1 MKNLK
6 KLLFTFIISV
16 LVLVPVITNA
26 ETINV
31 KTMEELLNAVKGNN
45 TVVLDDNITLNKALE
60 INGNNV
66 VLDLNGKTITI
77 TEKYIDLIKGSLEIT
92 GKGTIK
98 DTRVLE
104 ATGSTIYVEGS
115 TNKSDTGYSTL
126 YVGKDITIDTTQWG
140 LSVWDTSAKA
150 YGVTVNFD
158 GTIVSTGSKAGGIT
172 IQGNIKNDGT
182 AINVPVINL
191 SKTTKITATGSDGFP
206 LYGAGAGEWNVVE
219 ATCEGINGA
228 LGVKSGRFN
237 IVNATLKAT
246 GKPGVAEGYGNGING
261 VGAAIQ
267 IESNNTYFG
276 KIELLITQNSQII
289 SEKGNSIYHYSAQ
302 TGVNNL
308 NELRIHDGNFVGDIV
323 FQENDK
329 VYVKGGTFQTDSIG
343 NYVEN
348 GYKLIKL
355 SETKYTVSNINY
367 IDVEGASATVTV
379 DGKETKYTSI
389 EAGIKVKV
397 NAKADTGYYV
407 KEIIVK
413 DSKDNKITVT
423 NNEFTMPEGAVTI
436 SLDTARCL
444 DKDANIVE
452 VAKDITVS
460 DKVNG
465 DKAKEI
471 LDIKL
476 DNRNSGLVKSINKE
490 KLQLIDTTTIIEVNF
505 NTKLVEYDEKTNKVV
520 YEIKPMYSINGIDYT
535 EIPNE
540 ALNGGKI
547 RINLPIPSSVKDT
560 HAKVKHINNDK
571 VIDEK
576 EYEIKKTEDG
586 KKYIT
591 IETTSFS
598 TFEISYFTAKNLN
611 PQTGDNVMTYVIML
625 LGSMLTIS
633 TVVLLKNVLI
643 NDC

>member
-104 ATGSTIYVEGS
+104 APGSTIYVEGS

-206 LYGAGAGEWNVVE
+206 LYGAGAGQWNVVG

-237 IVNATLKAT
+237 IDNATLKAT

-379 DGKETKYTSI
+379 DGKETKYASI

-633 TVVLLKNVLI
+633 TVVLLKKRFN
-643 NDC
+643 

>member
-104 ATGSTIYVEGS
+104 APGSTIYVEGS

-126 YVGKDITIDTTQWG
+126 YVGKDVTIDTTQWG

-206 LYGAGAGEWNVVE
+206 LYGAGAGQWNVVG

-246 GKPGVAEGYGNGING
+246 GKPGVVEGYGNGING

-379 DGKETKYTSI
+379 DGKETKYASI
-389 EAGIKVKV
+389 EAGVKVKV
-397 NAKADTGYYV
+397 NTKADTGYYV

-490 KLQLIDTTTIIEVNF
+490 KLQLTDTTTIIEVNF
-505 NTKLVEYDEKTNKVV
+505 NTKLVEYDEKTNKIV

-625 LGSMLTIS
+625 LGSMLTIG
-633 TVVLLKNVLI
+633 TVVLLKKRFN
-643 NDC
+643 

>member
-126 YVGKDITIDTTQWG
+126 YVGKDVTIDTTQWG

-206 LYGAGAGEWNVVE
+206 LYGAGAGQWNVVG

-246 GKPGVAEGYGNGING
+246 GKPGVVEGYGNGING

-379 DGKETKYTSI
+379 DGKEYKYTSVMQDK
-389 EAGIKVKV
+389 KVTV

-490 KLQLIDTTTIIEVNF
+490 KLQLTDTTTIIEVNF
-505 NTKLVEYDEKTNKVV
+505 NTKLVEYDEKTNKIV

-633 TVVLLKNVLI
+633 TVVLLKKRFN
-643 NDC
+643 

>member
-6 KLLFTFIISV
+6 KLLFTFITSV

-126 YVGKDITIDTTQWG
+126 YVGKNITIDTTQWG

-206 LYGAGAGEWNVVE
+206 LYGAGAGQWNVLE

-246 GKPGVAEGYGNGING
+246 GKPGIAEGYGNGING

-267 IESNNTYFG
+267 IESNNIYFG
-276 KIELLITQNSQII
+276 KIELVITQNSQII

-379 DGKETKYTSI
+379 DGKETKYASI
-389 EAGIKVKV
+389 EVGIKVKV

-413 DSKDNKITVT
+413 DSKDNKITIT

-490 KLQLIDTTTIIEVNF
+490 KLQLTDTTTIIEVNF
-505 NTKLVEYDEKTNKVV
+505 NTKLVEYDEKTNKIV

-560 HAKVKHINNDK
+560 HAKVKHINNNK

-625 LGSMLTIS
+625 LGSMLTIG
-633 TVVLLKNVLI
+633 TVVLLKKRFN
-643 NDC
+643 

>member
-104 ATGSTIYVEGS
+104 APGSTIYVEGS

-206 LYGAGAGEWNVVE
+206 LYGAGAGQWNVVG

-237 IVNATLKAT
+237 IDNATLKAT
-246 GKPGVAEGYGNGING
+246 GKPGVVEGYGNGING

-379 DGKETKYTSI
+379 DGKETKYASI

-625 LGSMLTIS
+625 LGSMLTIG
-633 TVVLLKNVLI
+633 TVVLLKKRFN
-643 NDC
+643 

>member
-104 ATGSTIYVEGS
+104 APGSTIYVEGS

-126 YVGKDITIDTTQWG
+126 YVGKDVTIDTTQWG

-206 LYGAGAGEWNVVE
+206 LYGAGAGQWNVVG

-237 IVNATLKAT
+237 IDNATLKAT

-367 IDVEGASATVTV
+367 IDVEGAEATITV
-379 DGKETKYTSI
+379 DGKEYKYTSVMQDK
-389 EAGIKVKV
+389 KVTV

-490 KLQLIDTTTIIEVNF
+490 KLQLADTTTIIEVNF

-560 HAKVKHINNDK
+560 HAKVKHINNNK

-625 LGSMLTIS
+625 LGSMLTIG
-633 TVVLLKNVLI
+633 TVVLLKKTF
-643 NDC
+643 

>member
-6 KLLFTFIISV
+6 KLLFTFITSV

-104 ATGSTIYVEGS
+104 APGSTIYVEGS

-126 YVGKDITIDTTQWG
+126 YVGKDVTIDTTQWG

-206 LYGAGAGEWNVVE
+206 LYGAGAGQWNVVG

-237 IVNATLKAT
+237 IDNATLKAT

-379 DGKETKYTSI
+379 DGKETKYASI

-444 DKDANIVE
+444 DKDANIIE
-452 VAKDITVS
+452 AAKDITVS

-490 KLQLIDTTTIIEVNF
+490 KLQLTDTTTIIEVNF
-505 NTKLVEYDEKTNKVV
+505 NAKLVEYDEKTNKVV

-625 LGSMLTIS
+625 LGSMLTIG
-633 TVVLLKNVLI
+633 TVVLLKKRFN
-643 NDC
+643 

>member
-206 LYGAGAGEWNVVE
+206 LYGAGAGQWNVVG

-237 IVNATLKAT
+237 IDNATLKAT

-367 IDVEGASATVTV
+367 IDVEGAEATITV
-379 DGKETKYTSI
+379 DGKEYKYTSVMQDK
-389 EAGIKVKV
+389 KVTV

-490 KLQLIDTTTIIEVNF
+490 KLQLADTTTIIEVNF

-633 TVVLLKNVLI
+633 TVVLLKKRFN
-643 NDC
+643 

>member
-104 ATGSTIYVEGS
+104 APGSTIYVEGS

-206 LYGAGAGEWNVVE
+206 LYGAGAGQWNVVE

-246 GKPGVAEGYGNGING
+246 GKPGVAEEYGNGING

-379 DGKETKYTSI
+379 DGKETKYASI

-490 KLQLIDTTTIIEVNF
+490 KLQLTDTTTIIEVNF

-625 LGSMLTIS
+625 LGSMLTIG
-633 TVVLLKNVLI
+633 TVVLLKKRFN
-643 NDC
+643 

>member
-104 ATGSTIYVEGS
+104 APGSTIYVEGS

-126 YVGKDITIDTTQWG
+126 YVGKDVTIDTTQWG

-206 LYGAGAGEWNVVE
+206 LYGAGAGQWNVVG

-379 DGKETKYTSI
+379 DGKETKYASI

-625 LGSMLTIS
+625 LSSMLTIG
-633 TVVLLKNVLI
+633 TVVLLKKRFN
-643 NDC
+643 

>member
-104 ATGSTIYVEGS
+104 APGSTIYVEGS

-126 YVGKDITIDTTQWG
+126 YVGKDVTIDTTQWG

-206 LYGAGAGEWNVVE
+206 LYGAGAGQWNVVG

-237 IVNATLKAT
+237 IDNATLKAT

-267 IESNNTYFG
+267 IESNNIYFG
-276 KIELLITQNSQII
+276 KIELVITQNSQII

-379 DGKETKYTSI
+379 DGKETKYASI
-389 EAGIKVKV
+389 EAGVKVKV

-413 DSKDNKITVT
+413 DSKDNKITIT

-444 DKDANIVE
+444 DKDANIIE

-476 DNRNSGLVKSINKE
+476 DNRNSGLVNSINKE
-490 KLQLIDTTTIIEVNF
+490 KLQLTDTTTIIEVNF
-505 NTKLVEYDEKTNKVV
+505 NTKLVEYDVKTNKVV

-633 TVVLLKNVLI
+633 TVVLLKKRFN
-643 NDC
+643 

>member
-6 KLLFTFIISV
+6 KLLFTFITSV

-45 TVVLDDNITLNKALE
+45 NVVLDDNITLNKALE

-104 ATGSTIYVEGS
+104 APGSTIYVEGS

-126 YVGKDITIDTTQWG
+126 YVGKDVTIDTTQWG

-206 LYGAGAGEWNVVE
+206 LYGAGAGQWNVVG

-237 IVNATLKAT
+237 IDNATLKAT

-379 DGKETKYTSI
+379 DGKETKYASI

-444 DKDANIVE
+444 DKDANIIE

-490 KLQLIDTTTIIEVNF
+490 KLQLTDTTTIIEVNF
-505 NTKLVEYDEKTNKVV
+505 NAKLVEYDEKTNKVV

-625 LGSMLTIS
+625 LGSMLTIG
-633 TVVLLKNVLI
+633 TVVLLKKRFN
-643 NDC
+643 

>member
-104 ATGSTIYVEGS
+104 ATGSTMYVEGS
-115 TNKSDTGYSTL
+115 TNKSDAGYSTL

-206 LYGAGAGEWNVVE
+206 LYGAGAGQWNVVG

-237 IVNATLKAT
+237 IDNATLKAT

-308 NELRIHDGNFVGDIV
+308 NELRIHDGNFIGDIV

-367 IDVEGASATVTV
+367 IDVEGAEATITV
-379 DGKETKYTSI
+379 DGKEYKYTSVMQDK
-389 EAGIKVKV
+389 KVTV

-560 HAKVKHINNDK
+560 HAKVKHINNNK

-625 LGSMLTIS
+625 LGSMLTIG
-633 TVVLLKNVLI
+633 TVVLLKKRFN
-643 NDC
+643 

>member
-104 ATGSTIYVEGS
+104 ATGSTMYVEGS
-115 TNKSDTGYSTL
+115 TNKSDAGYSTL
-126 YVGKDITIDTTQWG
+126 YVGKDVTIDTTQWG

-191 SKTTKITATGSDGFP
+191 GKTTKITATGSDGFP
-206 LYGAGAGEWNVVE
+206 LYGAGAGQWNVVE

-267 IESNNTYFG
+267 IESNNIYFG
-276 KIELLITQNSQII
+276 KIELVITQNSQII

-348 GYKLIKL
+348 GYKFIKL

-379 DGKETKYTSI
+379 DGKETKYASI
-389 EAGIKVKV
+389 EAGVKVKV

-413 DSKDNKITVT
+413 DSKDNKITIT

-444 DKDANIVE
+444 DKDANIIE

-476 DNRNSGLVKSINKE
+476 DNRNSGLVNSINKE
-490 KLQLIDTTTIIEVNF
+490 KLQLTDTTTIIEVNF
-505 NTKLVEYDEKTNKVV
+505 NTKLVEYDVKTNKVV
-520 YEIKPMYSINGIDYT
+520 YKIKPMYSINGIDYT

-576 EYEIKKTEDG
+576 EYEIKKTEDR

-633 TVVLLKNVLI
+633 TVVLLKKRFN
-643 NDC
+643 

>member
-77 TEKYIDLIKGSLEIT
+77 TEKYIDLIKGSLEII

-115 TNKSDTGYSTL
+115 TNKSDAGYSTL

-206 LYGAGAGEWNVVE
+206 LYGAGAGQWNVVG

-237 IVNATLKAT
+237 IDNATLKAT

-367 IDVEGASATVTV
+367 IDVEGAEATITV
-379 DGKETKYTSI
+379 DGKEYKYTSVMQDK
-389 EAGIKVKV
+389 KVTV

-490 KLQLIDTTTIIEVNF
+490 KLQLTDTTTIIEVNF
-505 NTKLVEYDEKTNKVV
+505 NTKLVEYDEKTNKIV

-625 LGSMLTIS
+625 LGSMLTIG
-633 TVVLLKNVLI
+633 TVVLLKKRFN
-643 NDC
+643 

>member
-104 ATGSTIYVEGS
+104 ATGSTMYVEGS

-206 LYGAGAGEWNVVE
+206 LYGAGAGQWNVVG

-237 IVNATLKAT
+237 IDNATLKAT

-379 DGKETKYTSI
+379 DGKEYKYTSVMQDK
-389 EAGIKVKV
+389 KVTV

-452 VAKDITVS
+452 VAKDIIVS

-465 DKAKEI
+465 YKAKEI

-490 KLQLIDTTTIIEVNF
+490 KLQLADTTTIIEVNF

-625 LGSMLTIS
+625 LGSMLTIG

>member
-104 ATGSTIYVEGS
+104 ATGSTMYVEGS
-115 TNKSDTGYSTL
+115 TNNSDAGYSTL

-206 LYGAGAGEWNVVE
+206 LYGAGAGQWNVLE

-276 KIELLITQNSQII
+276 KIELVITQNSQII

-367 IDVEGASATVTV
+367 IDVEGAEATITV
-379 DGKETKYTSI
+379 DGKEYKYTSVMQDK
-389 EAGIKVKV
+389 KVTV

-591 IETTSFS
+591 IETTCFS

-625 LGSMLTIS
+625 LGSMLTIG
-633 TVVLLKNVLI
+633 TVVLLKKRFN
-643 NDC
+643 

>member
-6 KLLFTFIISV
+6 KLLFTFITSV

-104 ATGSTIYVEGS
+104 APGSTIYVEGS

-126 YVGKDITIDTTQWG
+126 YVGKDVTIDTTQWG

-206 LYGAGAGEWNVVE
+206 LYGAGAGQWNVVG

-246 GKPGVAEGYGNGING
+246 GKPGVVEGYGNGING

-379 DGKETKYTSI
+379 DGKETKYASI

-490 KLQLIDTTTIIEVNF
+490 KLQLTDTTTIIEVNF

-625 LGSMLTIS
+625 LGSMLTIG
-633 TVVLLKNVLI
+633 TVVLLKKRFN
-643 NDC
+643 

>member
-104 ATGSTIYVEGS
+104 APGSTIYVEGS

-206 LYGAGAGEWNVVE
+206 LYGAGAGQWNVVG

-246 GKPGVAEGYGNGING
+246 GKPGVIEGYGNGING

-267 IESNNTYFG
+267 IESNNIYFG
-276 KIELLITQNSQII
+276 KIELVITQNSQII

-379 DGKETKYTSI
+379 DGKEYKYTSVMQDK
-389 EAGIKVKV
+389 KVTV

-490 KLQLIDTTTIIEVNF
+490 KLQLTDTTTIIEVNF

-625 LGSMLTIS
+625 LGSMLTIGI
-633 TVVLLKNVLI
+633 VVLLKKRFN
-643 NDC
+643 

>member
-104 ATGSTIYVEGS
+104 ATGSTIHVEGS
-115 TNKSDTGYSTL
+115 TNKSDAGYSTL

-206 LYGAGAGEWNVVE
+206 LYGAGAGQWNVVG

-237 IVNATLKAT
+237 IDNATLKAT

-267 IESNNTYFG
+267 IESNNIYFG

-367 IDVEGASATVTV
+367 IDVEGAEATITV
-379 DGKETKYTSI
+379 DGKEYKYTSVMQDK
-389 EAGIKVKV
+389 KVTV

-490 KLQLIDTTTIIEVNF
+490 KLQLTDTTTIIEVNF
-505 NTKLVEYDEKTNKVV
+505 NTKLVEYDEKTNKIV
-520 YEIKPMYSINGIDYT
+520 YEIKPMYSMNGIDYT

-625 LGSMLTIS
+625 LGSMLTIG
-633 TVVLLKNVLI
+633 TVVLLKKRFN
-643 NDC
+643 

>member
-16 LVLVPVITNA
+16 LVLIPVITNA

-104 ATGSTIYVEGS
+104 ATGSTMYVEGS
-115 TNKSDTGYSTL
+115 TNKSDAGYSTL

-206 LYGAGAGEWNVVE
+206 LYGAGAGQWNVVG

-237 IVNATLKAT
+237 IDNATLKAT

-308 NELRIHDGNFVGDIV
+308 NELRIHDGNFIGDIV

-367 IDVEGASATVTV
+367 IDVEGAEATITV
-379 DGKETKYTSI
+379 DGKEYKYTSVMQDK
-389 EAGIKVKV
+389 KVTV

-505 NTKLVEYDEKTNKVV
+505 NTKLVEYDEKTNKIV

-560 HAKVKHINNDK
+560 HAKVKHINNNK

-625 LGSMLTIS
+625 LGSMLTIG
-633 TVVLLKNVLI
+633 TVVLLKKRFN
-643 NDC
+643 

>member
-206 LYGAGAGEWNVVE
+206 LYGAGAGQWNVVG

-237 IVNATLKAT
+237 IDNATLKAT

-367 IDVEGASATVTV
+367 IDVEGAEATITV
-379 DGKETKYTSI
+379 DGKEYKYTSVMQDK
-389 EAGIKVKV
+389 KVTV

-490 KLQLIDTTTIIEVNF
+490 KLQLTDTTTIIEVNF
-505 NTKLVEYDEKTNKVV
+505 NTKLIEYDEKTNKVV

-576 EYEIKKTEDG
+576 EYEIKKIEDG

-625 LGSMLTIS
+625 LGSMLTIG
-633 TVVLLKNVLI
+633 TVVLLKKRFN
-643 NDC
+643 

>member
-104 ATGSTIYVEGS
+104 ATGSTMYVEGS
-115 TNKSDTGYSTL
+115 TNKSDAGYSTL

-206 LYGAGAGEWNVVE
+206 LYGAGAGQWNVVG

-237 IVNATLKAT
+237 IDNATLKAT

-367 IDVEGASATVTV
+367 IDVEGAEATITV
-379 DGKETKYTSI
+379 DGKEYKYTSVMQDK
-389 EAGIKVKV
+389 KVTV

-490 KLQLIDTTTIIEVNF
+490 KLQLTDTTTIIEVNF
-505 NTKLVEYDEKTNKVV
+505 NTKLVEYDEKTNKIV

-625 LGSMLTIS
+625 LGSMLTIG
-633 TVVLLKNVLI
+633 TVVLLKKRFN
-643 NDC
+643 

>member
-6 KLLFTFIISV
+6 KLLFTFITSV

-126 YVGKDITIDTTQWG
+126 YVGKDVTIDTTQWG

-206 LYGAGAGEWNVVE
+206 LYGAGAGQWNVVG

-237 IVNATLKAT
+237 IDNATLKAT

-267 IESNNTYFG
+267 IESNNIYFG
-276 KIELLITQNSQII
+276 KIELVITQNSQII

-379 DGKETKYTSI
+379 DGKETKYASI

-413 DSKDNKITVT
+413 DSKDNKITIT

-444 DKDANIVE
+444 DKDANIIE

-490 KLQLIDTTTIIEVNF
+490 KLQLTDTTTIIEVNF

-625 LGSMLTIS
+625 LGSMLTIG
-633 TVVLLKNVLI
+633 TVVLLKKRFN
-643 NDC
+643 

>member
-6 KLLFTFIISV
+6 KLLFTFITSV

-45 TVVLDDNITLNKALE
+45 IVVLDDNITLNKALE

-126 YVGKDITIDTTQWG
+126 YVGKNITIDTTQWG

-206 LYGAGAGEWNVVE
+206 LYGAGAGQWNVVG

-237 IVNATLKAT
+237 IDNATLKAT

-379 DGKETKYTSI
+379 DGKETKYASI

-490 KLQLIDTTTIIEVNF
+490 KLQLTDTTTIIEVNF

-625 LGSMLTIS
+625 LGSMLTIG
-633 TVVLLKNVLI
+633 TVVLLKKRFN
-643 NDC
+643 

>member
-77 TEKYIDLIKGSLEIT
+77 TEKYIDLIKGLLEIT

-104 ATGSTIYVEGS
+104 APGSTIYVEGS

-126 YVGKDITIDTTQWG
+126 YVGKDVTIDTTQWG

-206 LYGAGAGEWNVVE
+206 LYGAGAGQWNVVG

-379 DGKETKYTSI
+379 DGKETKYASI

-413 DSKDNKITVT
+413 DSKDNKITIT

-436 SLDTARCL
+436 SLDIARCL

-490 KLQLIDTTTIIEVNF
+490 KLQLTDTTTIIEVNF
-505 NTKLVEYDEKTNKVV
+505 NTKLIEYDEKTNKVV

-625 LGSMLTIS
+625 LGSMLTIG
-633 TVVLLKNVLI
+633 TVVLLKKRFN
-643 NDC
+643 

>member
-6 KLLFTFIISV
+6 KLIFTFIISV

-26 ETINV
+26 EIINV

-60 INGNNV
+60 INGNDV

-104 ATGSTIYVEGS
+104 TTGSTMYVEGS
-115 TNKSDTGYSTL
+115 TNKSDSGYSTL
-126 YVGKDITIDTTQWG
+126 YVGKDVTIDTTQWG
-140 LSVWDTSAKA
+140 LTIWDTSAKA

-158 GTIVSTGSKAGGIT
+158 GTIVSTGNEAGGIT
-172 IQGNIKNDGT
+172 IQGKIKNDGT
-182 AINVPVINL
+182 TINAPVINL
-191 SKTTKITATGSDGFP
+191 SKTTKITATGSNGFP
-206 LYGAGAGEWNVVE
+206 LYGAGAGQWNVVE

-237 IVNATLKAT
+237 IDNATLKAT

-276 KIELLITQNSQII
+276 KIELAITNNSQII

-308 NELRIHDGNFVGDIV
+308 NDLRIYDGNFVGDTV

-343 NYVEN
+343 NYVEK

-367 IDVEGASATVTV
+367 LDVEGSEATITV
-379 DGKETKYTSI
+379 DGKEYKYTSVMQDK
-389 EAGIKVKV
+389 KVTV

-423 NNEFTMPEGAVTI
+423 NNEFTMPEGYVTI

-444 DKDANIVE
+444 EKDSNLVE
-452 VAKDITVS
+452 VSKEITAS
-460 DKVNG
+460 DTIKEEL
-465 DKAKEI
+465 AKELI
-471 LDIKL
+471 NTTL
-476 DNRNSGLVKSINKE
+476 DNKNSGLVKSINKE
-490 KLQLIDTTTIIEVNF
+490 KLQLTDTTTIIEVNF
-505 NTKLVEYDEKTNKVV
+505 NTKLVEYDEKTNKIT

-560 HAKVKHINNDK
+560 HAKVKHISNGN

-576 EYEIKKTEDG
+576 EYEINKTEDG

-625 LGSMLTIS
+625 LGSVLTIGS
-633 TVVLLKNVLI
+633 IVVLKKHFN
-643 NDC
+643 

>member
-191 SKTTKITATGSDGFP
+191 SKATKITATGSDGFP
-206 LYGAGAGEWNVVE
+206 LYGAGAGQWNVVG

-237 IVNATLKAT
+237 IDNATLKAT

-276 KIELLITQNSQII
+276 KIELAITQNSQII

-379 DGKETKYTSI
+379 DGKETKYASI

-413 DSKDNKITVT
+413 DSKDNKITIT

-490 KLQLIDTTTIIEVNF
+490 KLQLTDTTTIIEVNF

-625 LGSMLTIS
+625 LGSMLTIG
-633 TVVLLKNVLI
+633 TVVLLKKRFN
-643 NDC
+643 

>member
-104 ATGSTIYVEGS
+104 ATGSTMYVEGS
-115 TNKSDTGYSTL
+115 TNKSDAGYSTL

-206 LYGAGAGEWNVVE
+206 LYGAGAGQWNVVG

-246 GKPGVAEGYGNGING
+246 GKPGVIEGYGNGING

-308 NELRIHDGNFVGDIV
+308 NELRIHDGNFIGDIV

-367 IDVEGASATVTV
+367 IDVEGAEATITV
-379 DGKETKYTSI
+379 DGKEYKYTSVMQDK
-389 EAGIKVKV
+389 KVTV

-560 HAKVKHINNDK
+560 HAKVKHINNNK

-625 LGSMLTIS
+625 LGSMLTIG
-633 TVVLLKNVLI
+633 TVVLLKKRFN
-643 NDC
+643 

>member
-6 KLLFTFIISV
+6 KLLFTFITSV

-126 YVGKDITIDTTQWG
+126 YVGKNITIDTTQWG

-206 LYGAGAGEWNVVE
+206 LYGAGAGQWNVVG

-246 GKPGVAEGYGNGING
+246 GKPGVIEGYGNGING

-267 IESNNTYFG
+267 IESNNIYFG
-276 KIELLITQNSQII
+276 KIELVITQNSQII

-379 DGKETKYTSI
+379 DGKEYKYTSVMQDK
-389 EAGIKVKV
+389 KVTV

-413 DSKDNKITVT
+413 DSKDNKITIT

-436 SLDTARCL
+436 SLDIARCL
-444 DKDANIVE
+444 DKDANIIE

-490 KLQLIDTTTIIEVNF
+490 KLQLTDTTTIIEVNF

-633 TVVLLKNVLI
+633 TVVLLKKRFN
-643 NDC
+643 

>member
-104 ATGSTIYVEGS
+104 APGSTIYVEGS
-115 TNKSDTGYSTL
+115 TNKSDAGYSTL

-206 LYGAGAGEWNVVE
+206 LYGAGAGQWNVVG

-237 IVNATLKAT
+237 IDNATLKAT

-367 IDVEGASATVTV
+367 IDVEGAEATITV
-379 DGKETKYTSI
+379 DGKEYKYTSVMQDK
-389 EAGIKVKV
+389 KVTV

-490 KLQLIDTTTIIEVNF
+490 KLQLADTTTIIEVNF

-560 HAKVKHINNDK
+560 HAKVKHINNNK

-625 LGSMLTIS
+625 LGSMLTIG
-633 TVVLLKNVLI
+633 TVVLLKKRFN
-643 NDC
+643 

>member
-104 ATGSTIYVEGS
+104 APGSTIYVEGS

-126 YVGKDITIDTTQWG
+126 YVGKDVTIDTTQWG

-206 LYGAGAGEWNVVE
+206 LYGAGAGQWNVVG

-237 IVNATLKAT
+237 IDNATLKAT

-379 DGKETKYTSI
+379 DGKETKYASI

-444 DKDANIVE
+444 DKDANIIE

-490 KLQLIDTTTIIEVNF
+490 KLQLTDTTTIIEVNF
-505 NTKLVEYDEKTNKVV
+505 NAKLVEYDEKTNKVV

-625 LGSMLTIS
+625 LGSMLTIG
-633 TVVLLKNVLI
+633 TVVLLKKRFN
-643 NDC
+643 

>member
-1 MKNLK
+1 MC
-6 KLLFTFIISV
+6 
-16 LVLVPVITNA
+16 PR
-26 ETINV
+26 
-31 KTMEELLNAVKGNN
+31 
-45 TVVLDDNITLNKALE
+45 
-60 INGNNV
+60 NGV
-66 VLDLNGKTITI
+66 H
-77 TEKYIDLIKGSLEIT
+77 
-92 GKGTIK
+92 
-98 DTRVLE
+98 
-104 ATGSTIYVEGS
+104 
-115 TNKSDTGYSTL
+115 
-126 YVGKDITIDTTQWG
+126 
-140 LSVWDTSAKA
+140 
-150 YGVTVNFD
+150 
-158 GTIVSTGSKAGGIT
+158 
-172 IQGNIKNDGT
+172 
-182 AINVPVINL
+182 INVPVINL

-206 LYGAGAGEWNVVE
+206 LYGAGAGQWNVVG

-246 GKPGVAEGYGNGING
+246 GKPGVVEGYGNGING

-379 DGKETKYTSI
+379 DGKETKYASI

-452 VAKDITVS
+452 VAKDIIVS

-490 KLQLIDTTTIIEVNF
+490 KLQLADTTTIIEVNF

-625 LGSMLTIS
+625 LGSMLTIG
-633 TVVLLKNVLI
+633 TVVLLKKRFN
-643 NDC
+643 

>member
-6 KLLFTFIISV
+6 KLLFTFITSV

-126 YVGKDITIDTTQWG
+126 YVGKNITIDTTQWG

-206 LYGAGAGEWNVVE
+206 LYGAGAGQWNVVE

-246 GKPGVAEGYGNGING
+246 GKPGVVEGYGNGING

-379 DGKETKYTSI
+379 DGKETKYASI

-413 DSKDNKITVT
+413 DSKDNKITIT

-490 KLQLIDTTTIIEVNF
+490 KLQLVDTTTIIEVNF
-505 NTKLVEYDEKTNKVV
+505 NTKLIEYDEKTNKVV

-598 TFEISYFTAKNLN
+598 TFEISYFTVKNLN

-625 LGSMLTIS
+625 LGSMLTIG
-633 TVVLLKNVLI
+633 TVVLLKKRFN
-643 NDC
+643 

>member
-6 KLLFTFIISV
+6 KLIFTFIISV

-31 KTMEELLNAVKGNN
+31 KTIEELLNAVKGNN

-66 VLDLNGKTITI
+66 ILDLNGKTITI

-104 ATGSTIYVEGS
+104 APGSTIYVEGS

-126 YVGKDITIDTTQWG
+126 YVGKDVTIDTTQWG

-206 LYGAGAGEWNVVE
+206 LYGAGAGQWNVLE

-237 IVNATLKAT
+237 IANATLKAT

-267 IESNNTYFG
+267 IESNNIYFG
-276 KIELLITQNSQII
+276 KIELAITQNSQII

-308 NELRIHDGNFVGDIV
+308 NELRIYGGNFVGDTV

-367 IDVEGASATVTV
+367 IDVEGAEATITV
-379 DGKETKYTSI
+379 DGKEYKYTSVMQDK
-389 EAGIKVKV
+389 KVTV

-490 KLQLIDTTTIIEVNF
+490 KLQLTDTTTIIEVNF
-505 NTKLVEYDEKTNKVV
+505 NTKLVEYDEKTNKIV

-633 TVVLLKNVLI
+633 TVVLLKKRFN
-643 NDC
+643 

>member
-206 LYGAGAGEWNVVE
+206 LYGAGAGQWNVVG

-237 IVNATLKAT
+237 IDNATLKAT
-246 GKPGVAEGYGNGING
+246 GKPGVVEGYGNGING

-379 DGKETKYTSI
+379 DGKETKYASI

-625 LGSMLTIS
+625 SGSMLTIG
-633 TVVLLKNVLI
+633 TFVLLKKRFN
-643 NDC
+643 

>member
-104 ATGSTIYVEGS
+104 APGSTIYVEGS

-126 YVGKDITIDTTQWG
+126 YVGKDVTIDTTQWG

-206 LYGAGAGEWNVVE
+206 LYGAGAGQWNVVG

-379 DGKETKYTSI
+379 DGKETKYASI
-389 EAGIKVKV
+389 EAGVKVKV
-397 NAKADTGYYV
+397 NTKADTGYYV

-490 KLQLIDTTTIIEVNF
+490 KLQLTDTTTIIEVNF

-625 LGSMLTIS
+625 LGSMLTIG
-633 TVVLLKNVLI
+633 TVVLLKKRFN
-643 NDC
+643 

>member
-104 ATGSTIYVEGS
+104 ATGSTIHVEGS
-115 TNKSDTGYSTL
+115 TNKSDAGYSTL

-206 LYGAGAGEWNVVE
+206 LYGAGAGQWNVVE

-267 IESNNTYFG
+267 IESNNIYFG
-276 KIELLITQNSQII
+276 KIELVITQNSQII

-355 SETKYTVSNINY
+355 SEIKYTVSNINY

-379 DGKETKYTSI
+379 DGKETKYASI

-465 DKAKEI
+465 DKAKKI

-490 KLQLIDTTTIIEVNF
+490 KLQLTDTTTIIEVNF

-633 TVVLLKNVLI
+633 TVVLLKKRFN
-643 NDC
+643 

>member
-104 ATGSTIYVEGS
+104 ATGSTMYVEGS
-115 TNKSDTGYSTL
+115 TNKSDAGYSTL

-158 GTIVSTGSKAGGIT
+158 GTIVSTGNEAGGIT

-206 LYGAGAGEWNVVE
+206 LYGAGAGQWNVLE

-246 GKPGVAEGYGNGING
+246 GKPGVVEGYGNGING

-276 KIELLITQNSQII
+276 KIELVITQNSQII

-367 IDVEGASATVTV
+367 IDVEGAEATITV
-379 DGKETKYTSI
+379 DGKEYKYTSVMQ
-389 EAGIKVKV
+389 GKKVTV

-452 VAKDITVS
+452 VAKDIIVS

-625 LGSMLTIS
+625 LGSMLTIG
-633 TVVLLKNVLI
+633 TVVLLKKRFN
-643 NDC
+643 

>member
-104 ATGSTIYVEGS
+104 APGSTIFVEGS

-206 LYGAGAGEWNVVE
+206 LYGAGAGQWNVLE

-246 GKPGVAEGYGNGING
+246 GKPGVIEGYGNGING

-379 DGKETKYTSI
+379 DGKETKYASI

-490 KLQLIDTTTIIEVNF
+490 KLQLTDTTTIIEVNF
-505 NTKLVEYDEKTNKVV
+505 NTKLVEYDEKTNKIV

-625 LGSMLTIS
+625 LGSMLTIG
-633 TVVLLKNVLI
+633 TVVLLKKRFN
-643 NDC
+643 